1 MQVHPDI
8 AALRG
13 DPASQRRSRDHLGKV
28 LADWH
33 QQEAVAAFRRECEGF
48 ASGGAVSGFPALAAL
63 MGDRDT
69 AREFVDAFAHPF
81 IAALRAE
88 PLGEAP
94 FRHNTGEGFAR
105 IQLLQ
110 SGGVTL
116 SLCVY
121 EPMNWKQ
128 APETVRFV
136 DCESHEIVVSGAARG
151 RAYRFLEL
159 GQGIA
164 ACDRRWQSGDRIER
178 KPMEHARHVLQV
190 EKSMLVLQ
198 LTRAPRSPGPS
209 CEYRLSDGALVR
221 ETSGDKRASEQV
233 MALGVL
239 GAMGA
244 ATAIAPIRDFARQDE
259 HDRDARW
266 EAIRQ
271 LLALD
276 SAAGVAVLNQLAE
289 ESADILSRP
298 AAKLREQLIGAYPQL
313 QAVTA

>member
-1 MQVHPDI
+1 
-8 AALRG
+8 
-13 DPASQRRSRDHLGKV
+13 
-28 LADWH
+28 
-33 QQEAVAAFRRECEGF
+33 
-48 ASGGAVSGFPALAAL
+48 

-69 AREFVDAFAHPF
+69 APKFVAAFVQPF

-88 PLGEAP
+88 PLGEIP

-121 EPMNWKQ
+121 EPMHWNQ
-128 APETVRFV
+128 TPETVRFV
-136 DCESHEIVVSGAARG
+136 DCESHEIVISGAARG
-151 RAYRFLEL
+151 RAYRLSGRAHGFS
-159 GQGIA
+159 A
-164 ACDRRWQSGDRIER
+164 WNRDWQSGDRIER
-178 KPMEHARHVLQV
+178 KPMEHSRHVLHV

-198 LTRAPRSPGPS
+198 LTRAAQAPRPS
-209 CEYRLSDGALVR
+209 CEYRLNDGALVR
-221 ETSGDKRASEQV
+221 ETSGDKRASEQF
-233 MALGVL
+233 MALGLL

-244 ATAIAPIRDFARQDE
+244 ASARAPIRDFARHAA

-266 EAIRQ
+266 EAVRQ

-276 SAAGVAVLNQLAE
+276 SAAGFALLNQLAE
-289 ESADILSRP
+289 MSADVLSRP
-298 AAKLREQLIGAYPQL
+298 AAKLRKQLISAYPQL